1 VRKRGTFF
9 AVSFILFAALIQGCS
24 HAVTA
29 RNTAPEISLPP
40 AGPRPYSVS
49 EERINASEKIAG
61 FEDLTTKTPL
71 QTENSIIPFENYA
84 PTVNMSIEELI
95 GDNGDY
101 AAPGGLPKPDTYRI
115 IIDIANQVVMVFR
128 KGIGGEYTEPVRYM
142 LCSSGKNN
150 KTPIGIFKLGKHHV
164 RFGRFSIGG
173 CAQYWSQITRR
184 IYFHSVLYN
193 SKNAQSYIKSAYNHL
208 GTPVSHGCVRL
219 TVPDARWIYYNIAPG
234 TEVEIRKGSKEDVL
248 TSSVRE
254 QLTLAKMPDEKVE
267 LEKGNIPNTDN
278 WKVEEV
284 PHEVDFE
291 HGKA

>member
-1 VRKRGTFF
+1 
-9 AVSFILFAALIQGCS
+9 
-24 HAVTA
+24 
-29 RNTAPEISLPP
+29 
-40 AGPRPYSVS
+40 VS
-49 EERINASEKIAG
+49 EKRINASKKIAG

-71 QTENSIIPFENYA
+71 QAENSIIPFEEYA
-84 PTVNMSIEELI
+84 PTVKMSIEELI

-115 IIDIANQVVMVFR
+115 IIDIANEVVMVFR
-128 KGIGGEYTEPVRYM
+128 KGIGGEFTEPVRYM
-142 LCSSGKNN
+142 LCSSGKNS

-193 SKNAQSYIKSAYNHL
+193 SKNAQSYIKSAYNNL

-254 QLTLAKMPDEKVE
+254 QLTLTKMPDEKVE